1 MAMCSHT
8 SAPSIQSLARR
19 CLPAVALAATA
30 AACGGAGSVSES
42 EERELGAYQAA
53 YIDSTAPLITDSVIT
68 GYVASLTRSMTSRTS
83 RANLDWRYRVVNA
96 SLVNAMA
103 LPGGFLY
110 VTRGLIE
117 QSGGMDELAG
127 VMAHEIGHVVRR
139 HSVKQMRESKKQ
151 DVALLM
157 LCTLTSACRGIGGA
171 IAVQVGADAA
181 SAQYSQHDESEAD
194 SAAVAIT
201 AAAGIDPEGLP
212 GFLQKVLEQRAE
224 QPTPLEAFF
233 ASHPTDERRISAL
246 RRQIAAQGDLAARRL
261 IRDTPEFHS
270 VQERVRAL
278 PPAPPLPEEYSAAG
292 GAYPSGAG
300 EPSELSKEE

>member
-1 MAMCSHT
+1 MAMCCLA
-8 SAPSIQSLARR
+8 SAPKFQSLALR
-19 CLPAVALAATA
+19 CLPAIALAAA
-30 AACGGAGSVSES
+30 AACGGSGPVSES
-42 EERELGAYQAA
+42 DERELGAYQAA

-127 VMAHEIGHVVRR
+127 VMAHEIAHVVRR
-139 HSVKQMRESKKQ
+139 HSVKQMQESKKH

-157 LCTLTSACRGIGGA
+157 LCTLTRACRGIGGA
-171 IAVQVGADAA
+171 IAVQVGSDAA
-181 SAQYSQHDESEAD
+181 TAQYSQHDENEAD
-194 SAAVAIT
+194 SAAVTIT
-201 AAAGIDPEGLP
+201 TGAGIDPEGLP
-212 GFLQKVLEQRAE
+212 AFLQKILEQRTE

-233 ASHPTDERRISAL
+233 ASHPTDERRISSL
-246 RRQIAAQGDLAARRL
+246 RRHITALGDLTGRGL

-278 PPAPPLPEEYSAAG
+278 PPAPPMPEEYSAAG
-292 GAYPSGAG
+292 GAYRSGAG
-300 EPSELSKEE
+300 RPNELSREE